1 MKVSE
6 LKTGQKFI
14 DPIGQ
19 PSGGVG
25 GLCAQGPY
33 DLFTL
38 ISDRVENGRVQARNG
53 QKDEVVSF
61 AADYRVVHA
70 FWVEPLPADANTA
83 KRKKTRR
90 RP

>member
-1 MKVSE
+1 MKISE

-38 ISDRVENGRVQARNG
+38 ISNQAEDGRVQARNEA
-53 QKDEVVSF
+53 KRKIVSF
-61 AADYRVVHA
+61 DANYEITHA
-70 FWVEPLPADANTA
+70 YWMEPLPSDAKTA

-90 RP
+90 KP